1 MNLGL
6 FEAPVVGVTLRD
18 YQAAQA
24 QSTRELWHKHP
35 SVLIVSS
42 VGSGKTTT
50 FCYIVA
56 ERREMGRALIL
67 AHRSELVTQAIDRL
81 KMFGIEPARDQA
93 KDRAEHGHYARE
105 VVVGTVQTVAA
116 RLQNYDPLDFAT
128 IVIDE
133 SHHVVASTYRKIVDH
148 FRQNPDCKILGVT
161 GTPDR
166 ADEKALGQIFDAT
179 AEPVYGI
186 ARAVADGWLVK
197 PLQQFVELE
206 GLDISK
212 VRTTAGELNA
222 GDLAQILE
230 DEKLLRQIESAIVD
244 RVGAMR
250 TLVFAATVAE
260 AELLTDIFNARTPGI
275 AGCVSGKTP
284 DDVRLKTFSEFER
297 GDLQFLVNVGIATE
311 GTDLP
316 HVECVA
322 NARMTKSRALY
333 EQICGRALRTLPG
346 IVDGL
351 PTPEARL
358 AAIAGSAK
366 PTALLLDFVG
376 NSGKHKLM
384 TVADI
389 LGGDMSPEHRIKV
402 NARIKRKGKPADIAE
417 ELQAVKEEEAKRR
430 EANLRAR
437 ERRQRAVVDARYTTR
452 DVDPFGS
459 DAFRQSSFSA
469 PTPKQLAFLKSHG
482 HANPERYTGRQASAI
497 ISKIK
502 SDRSAN
508 SLSDKQKNI
517 LKNFGYDL
525 GSMTADDGKR
535 TVDALAANGWKAIPR
550 YSETHETREGWGEP
564 AF

>member
-1 MNLGL
+1 
-6 FEAPVVGVTLRD
+6 
-18 YQAAQA
+18 
-24 QSTRELWHKHP
+24 
-35 SVLIVSS
+35 
-42 VGSGKTTT
+42 
-50 FCYIVA
+50 
-56 ERREMGRALIL
+56 
-67 AHRSELVTQAIDRL
+67 
-81 KMFGIEPARDQA
+81 
-93 KDRAEHGHYARE
+93 
-105 VVVGTVQTVAA
+105 
-116 RLQNYDPLDFAT
+116 
-128 IVIDE
+128 
-133 SHHVVASTYRKIVDH
+133 
-148 FRQNPDCKILGVT
+148 
-161 GTPDR
+161 
-166 ADEKALGQIFDAT
+166 
-179 AEPVYGI
+179 
-186 ARAVADGWLVK
+186 
-197 PLQQFVELE
+197 
-206 GLDISK
+206 
-212 VRTTAGELNA
+212 
-222 GDLAQILE
+222 
-230 DEKLLRQIESAIVD
+230 
-244 RVGAMR
+244 
-250 TLVFAATVAE
+250 
-260 AELLTDIFNARTPGI
+260 
-275 AGCVSGKTP
+275 
-284 DDVRLKTFSEFER
+284 
-297 GDLQFLVNVGIATE
+297 
-311 GTDLP
+311 
-316 HVECVA
+316 
-322 NARMTKSRALY
+322 MTKSRALY

-517 LKNFGYDL
+517 LRKFGYDL

-550 YSETHETREGWGEP
+550 YSEIHETREGWGEA